1 MQGFKQFAVLNFSS
15 ILSKCLINGFD
26 AKLLIDTY
34 LTDAPHHSLN
44 KNRAHKIRLKL
55 SLKVLLTKVPE
66 LNLELN
72 SKVIARDYCC
82 LFERILLLNL

>member
-15 ILSKCLINGFD
+15 VLKKIKKRID
-26 AKLLIDTY
+26 VKLLVETY